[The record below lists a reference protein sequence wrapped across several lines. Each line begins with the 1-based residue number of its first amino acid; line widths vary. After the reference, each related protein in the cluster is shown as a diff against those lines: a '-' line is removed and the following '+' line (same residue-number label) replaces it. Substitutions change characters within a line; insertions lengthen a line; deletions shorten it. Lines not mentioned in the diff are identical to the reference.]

1 MIDDISTTEKK
12 NVRLMSRILLLT
24 LILFSTVQPPSLH
37 GKTIGC
43 GGVVDTAF
51 QLASGVPL
59 IGGTISG
66 LRPALQQQLSASI
79 FQGCPVTRR
88 AVTVEWTVQDGP

>member
-1 MIDDISTTEKK
+1 MTDDISTTDKK
-12 NVRLMSRILLLT
+12 NLRVMSRSLFLT

-37 GKTIGC
+37 GNTIGC
-43 GGVVDTAF
+43 GGVVDTDF

-66 LRPALQQQLSASI
+66 LRPALQQLSARI

-88 AVTVEWTVQDGP
+88 AVTVEWTVQDVP